1 MIEDIFLFLAGLLV
15 IGLMVAFLVA
25 LFVFVYDM
33 AKARNRDPRFWV
45 IVALIID
52 PFAAMILLWL
62 LGPASLH
69 QAK

>member
-1 MIEDIFLFLAGLLV
+1 MIEDFFLFIAGLLV
-15 IGLMVAFLVA
+15 IGLTVAFLVA

-33 AKARNRDPRFWV
+33 AEARHRNPVFWV
-45 IVALIID
+45 IVALFIN

-62 LGPASLH
+62 LGPASLY